1 MFIAVGA
8 HPWDDPP
15 LTGQWWKDLLN
26 SDKGLALR
34 STPRAV
40 PLIALGLA
48 VFLGLGLATLAR
60 SAPRFAKPAGFGL
73 MALAVVALPPLFTGG
88 MVAAN
93 LEARRHPA
101 VLARRDRIASTHSPT
116 TRACSKCPG
125 IDFASYRWG
134 NTVDPI
140 TPGLMD
146 RPYAAREL
154 IPYGS
159 PPSTDL
165 LNAFDRRLQEN
176 TLDPRAVSPIAR
188 LLGVGQVVARNDLQ
202 YERYRVARPYE
213 VMPLLDASPGLGSP
227 TGFGPLGTNQPS
239 PIAPMQDE
247 AALRDDTGRRVP
259 TRRRVPG
266 RMVNSRSC
274 APRARNNRS

>member
-1 MFIAVGA
+1 M
-8 HPWDDPP
+8 
-15 LTGQWWKDLLN
+15 
-26 SDKGLALR
+26 
-34 STPRAV
+34 

-60 SAPRFAKPAGFGL
+60 TAPRFAKPVGFGL

-88 MVAAN
+88 MIAAN
-93 LEARRHPA
+93 LERGDIPQYWLDAIGSFDAQPHDTR
-101 VLARRDRIASTHSPT
+101 VLEV
-116 TRACSKCPG
+116 PG

-159 PPSTDL
+159 PSSTDL

-176 TLDPRAVSPIAR
+176 TLDPQAVAPIAR
-188 LLGVGQVVARNDLQ
+188 LLGVGQLVARNDLQ

-213 VMPLLDASPGLGSP
+213 VMPLLGASPGLGPP
-227 TGFGPLGTNQPS
+227 TGFGPLGTNEPS
-239 PIAPMQDE
+239 PIAPD
-247 AALRDDTGRRVP
+247 AGR
-259 TRRRVPG
+259 G
-266 RMVNSRSC
+266 R
-274 APRARNNRS
+274 AP